1 MAGTHVA
8 ITHRIGTLQISD
20 IAVVVAVST
29 PHRKAAYE
37 ANEYIMERIKQIVPI
52 WKKEFWEDGD
62 SWIGDQLEKRHIR
75 RESREGAISMIR
87 VLLFANLQEEAGRSE
102 LQIEKESITV
112 AELKD
117 VVAKEYNVPVTEP
130 IMVAINE
137 EYANEDDMIQSGDV
151 VALIPPVSGG

>member
-1 MAGTHVA
+1 MGRWRLLDWRSIRKTPYPAGE
-8 ITHRIGTLQISD
+8 
-20 IAVVVAVST
+20 
-29 PHRKAAYE
+29 P
-37 ANEYIMERIKQIVPI
+37 
-52 WKKEFWEDGD
+52 
-62 SWIGDQLEKRHIR
+62 
-75 RESREGAISMIR
+75 EGAISMIR

-137 EYANEDDMIQSGDV
+137 EYANEEDTIQSGDV

>member
-1 MAGTHVA
+1 
-8 ITHRIGTLQISD
+8 
-20 IAVVVAVST
+20 
-29 PHRKAAYE
+29 
-37 ANEYIMERIKQIVPI
+37 
-52 WKKEFWEDGD
+52 
-62 SWIGDQLEKRHIR
+62 
-75 RESREGAISMIR
+75 MIR

-137 EYANEDDMIQSGDV
+137 EYANEDDRVQSGDV